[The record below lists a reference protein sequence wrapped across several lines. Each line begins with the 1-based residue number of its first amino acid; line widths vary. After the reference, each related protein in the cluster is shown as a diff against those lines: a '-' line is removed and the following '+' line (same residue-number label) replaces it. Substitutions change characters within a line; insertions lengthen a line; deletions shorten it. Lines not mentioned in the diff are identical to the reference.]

1 MTRAEKTQLIEDLS
15 VKLKEAQYFYITDSS
30 FLTVEQV
37 NNLRRQF
44 FEKGI
49 EMKVVK
55 NTLVRKALENL
66 PEEKNVKKLYDVL
79 TGPTSILF
87 TEVANAPA
95 KVIKEF
101 RKSHDKPVLKA
112 AYIDSDVFVG
122 DEQIGALAEL
132 KSKED
137 LLGDVIMLLQSPIKN
152 VVSSLQSG
160 SQTIAGLLKALEER
174 GESN

>member
-15 VKLKEAQYFYITDSS
+15 VKLKEAEYFYITDSS

-55 NTLVRKALENL
+55 NTLVRKALESL

-87 TEVANAPA
+87 AEVANAPA
-95 KVIKEF
+95 KVIREF

-122 DEQIGALAEL
+122 DDQIGALAEL

-152 VVSSLQSG
+152 VVASLQSG